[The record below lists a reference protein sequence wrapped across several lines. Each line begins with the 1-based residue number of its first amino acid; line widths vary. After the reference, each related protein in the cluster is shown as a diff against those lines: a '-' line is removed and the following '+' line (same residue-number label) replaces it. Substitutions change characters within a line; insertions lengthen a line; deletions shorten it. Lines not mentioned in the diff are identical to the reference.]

1 MIMSL
6 PSTQESPRPWH
17 REPWPWFII
26 GLLGAA
32 VIASLVTLYIAVANP
47 DLPVVDEAEYD
58 RIKRELRAQS
68 PDAANES
75 QAEHPNGEN

>member
-1 MIMSL
+1 MSA
-6 PSTQESPRPWH
+6 PSAREAPRPWH

-32 VIASLVTLYIAVANP
+32 VIASLVTLYIALTNP

-58 RIKRELRAQS
+58 RIKLELRAQS
-68 PDAANES
+68 PTPEPDS
-75 QAEHPNGEN
+75 QSEQSNGEN